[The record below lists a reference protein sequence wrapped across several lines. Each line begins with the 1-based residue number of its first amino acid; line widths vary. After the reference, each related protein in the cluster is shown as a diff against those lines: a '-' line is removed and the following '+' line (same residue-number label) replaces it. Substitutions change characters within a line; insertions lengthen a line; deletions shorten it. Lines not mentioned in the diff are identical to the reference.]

1 MASKNRSIAIFLMSL
16 VLFHVTTYPLA
27 AAQLSGTSGIVSGL
41 LCCTSNGSCP
51 GIVLPNVTVA
61 LRCTDLLGNVR
72 TIATS
77 LTSATGAF
85 SFLLSPVTVILL
97 GLLSPTN
104 INQCNVMFP
113 LPLSSAVCPVLNGV
127 TGSLSTPLPVGTLT
141 GNLLNITIGGFTVR
155 V

>member
-1 MASKNRSIAIFLMSL
+1 MNRSVAIFLMSL

-27 AAQLSGTSGIVSGL
+27 AAQLGSPTALVSGV

-51 GIVLPNVTVA
+51 GIVLPNVTVS
-61 LRCTDLLGNVR
+61 LRCTGLLGNVQ

-85 SFLLSPVTVILL
+85 SFLLTPLQVVLL

-104 INQCNVMFP
+104 INQCSVMVPVP
-113 LPLSSAVCPVLNGV
+113 LTSAVCPVLNGV
-127 TGSLSTPLPVGTLT
+127 TGILSAPLPVGNLI
-141 GNLLNITIGGFTVR
+141 GNLLNITIGGFTLGV
-155 V
+155 